1 MVKQHEAIETRT
13 HHNYEICTTHAVF
26 KSVANNGEMERQ
38 RYTIPTSKNNYKKVF
53 KKNVKQFQKYFESFF
68 YF

>member
-1 MVKQHEAIETRT
+1 MVKQHQAIETRT
-13 HHNYEICTTHAVF
+13 HHNDEICTTHAVF

-53 KKNVKQFQKYFESFF
+53 KKNVKQIQKIF
-68 YF
+68 